1 LRFGSRDRIPHEEHD
16 MQLGASEEFTSDEL
30 AILKE
35 LQIDG
40 EQQAPGTSQ
49 ASEQQPAAQTTE
61 GNAPAIPATT
71 TTPTPEA
78 GAAAAAE
85 PAKPQGDVR
94 AALRAS
100 RRAEQRARDEA
111 DRLKRE
117 VEELRS
123 KVPAQQAASD
133 ELTDEEIAQA
143 EKDFPLLGKTARF
156 VKKAQAQQPAAAA
169 PAAQPN
175 TEFVPLT
182 LPPQVQ
188 DVVDATPDLLAWQ
201 YDPDQS
207 RFELAIQV
215 DTLLQKHPAWAS
227 KTFAERAQEVVN
239 RVTAELGNQPA
250 PTRQDPA
257 AVLAAVPRQTPD
269 TLSHLGGGGGKQP
282 EAPTLQRYQAMSDE
296 AIVADLLRGES

>member
-1 LRFGSRDRIPHEEHD
+1 
-16 MQLGASEEFTSDEL
+16 MNLGASEEFTPDEL

-40 EQQAPGTSQ
+40 EQQAPGAGQ
-49 ASEQQPAAQTTE
+49 ASEQQLTQQTTE
-61 GNAPAIPATT
+61 GNAPATPAATT
-71 TTPTPEA
+71 TTATPEA
-78 GAAAAAE
+78 GAQPAAADT
-85 PAKPQGDVR
+85 KPQGDVR

-227 KTFAERAQEVVN
+227 KTFAERAQEVVR
-239 RVTAELGNQPA
+239 RVSAELGATQPA
-250 PTRQDPA
+250 ATRPDAA

-282 EAPTLQRYQAMSDE
+282 EAPALQRYMAMSDD
-296 AIVADLLRGES
+296 AIVADLLREG

>member
-1 LRFGSRDRIPHEEHD
+1 MS
-16 MQLGASEEFTSDEL
+16 LGATEEFSPEEL
-30 AILKE
+30 AIMKE
-35 LQIDG
+35 LQIDA
-40 EQQAPGTSQ
+40 EQQAPGESQ
-49 ASEQQPAAQTTE
+49 ASAQPTTTQPDTT
-61 GNAPAIPATT
+61 APATPAATT
-71 TTPTPEA
+71 TTPEA
-78 GAAAAAE
+78 GAQPAADAT
-85 PAKPQGDVR
+85 KPQGDVR

-111 DRLKRE
+111 ERLRRE
-117 VEELRS
+117 NEELRS

-227 KTFAERAQEVVN
+227 KTFAERAQEVVR
-239 RVTAELGNQPA
+239 RVASELPAQPVA
-250 PTRQDPA
+250 PTRPDPA

-282 EAPTLQRYQAMSDE
+282 EAPALQRYMGMSDE
-296 AIVADLLRGES
+296 AIVADLLREG